1 MFVRSEAKKVRAKK
15 ELERKEEDGV
25 IEVVGGEATD
35 ISEDQVEKKKSVM
48 ASTEKPKER
57 NTEAEHE
64 EASRKARVQEE
75 REDGAIRQCNEG
87 KWEFRLMDEILD
99 VILEV
104 DLPRFLDSSL
114 VDVDVYPSYVSIVAK
129 NKVLRL
135 KFPELVHSDA
145 GMAERSKITRTL
157 RLTLPKAHVTPTQ
170 QLRAQ
175 LYCGEQDKK
184 LEKDRSTN
192 KMKTSKTT
200 RTVTRQSKIS
210 DELLEAAKKV
220 PTDKHVQ

>member
-200 RTVTRQSKIS
+200 RTITRQSKIS